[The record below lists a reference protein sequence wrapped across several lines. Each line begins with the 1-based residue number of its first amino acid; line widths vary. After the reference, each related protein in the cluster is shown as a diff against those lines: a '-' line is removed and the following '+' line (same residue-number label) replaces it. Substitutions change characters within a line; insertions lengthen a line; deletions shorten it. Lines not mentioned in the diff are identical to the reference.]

1 MDNKILERMGRTK
14 IIIISAVLFILL
26 SGGLFFLLRG
36 EEEDEGVRYD
46 PTEEL
51 PQDYGIIMEAPFD
64 NDTMMFTAML
74 SSLAVEEDGTY
85 HPMFIL
91 EEDGGLDA
99 HQMDTIEKADLLNR
113 GYLLFMNDPE
123 ANLKVEGQVDI
134 FGKYDMGPGSLGRFM
149 GFNGIISVST
159 FEEALWASSIAKKTG
174 KVMVKGPETYSG
186 QEEAWMDLQ
195 ALGVPFEYVIV
206 INPLDLSAETLHYC
220 DGYDTFDDQFHV
232 PALSA
237 IGGELAAYR
246 DAYVL
251 TQYTASH
258 DEIGYM
264 DTELNQRAIGYYQE
278 LKKVTGMYGLP
289 KNIALVGSA
298 SAVPQFQLPD
308 ETNEDPENVEGD
320 LLVSSDVVY
329 GFMGEDPYYMDCA
342 VGRLVNLNLQ
352 GMTNLI
358 VRTFMYDRFEQTV
371 TIDYTAGTENVDWR
385 QHGTSF
391 SGYDITY
398 KRGQVTPARFWCRDA
413 ADEGMT
419 YDYIGPS
426 GFGRDILI
434 GDGVEPRAP
443 EDMNKAMEASG
454 FIAYRGHGS
463 EYGSLY
469 MVPYAINRNENGVL
483 RGEEVAQLLLPPQVG
498 FWVACMNSKIHGAGW
513 WKPAEPIEVERTFAL
528 NYLYGGAVI
537 AGGATEVSF
546 SNIAQDTTSA
556 TEEWLPGIINN
567 NWDDNNYEW
576 DLNDA
581 WFAFFWDAIL
591 DKEGEY
597 GTAGEALRW
606 AENRYIH
613 NPIRG
618 RPVSPLIQDQDDPD
632 WQGGLLGAHWKEV
645 AMFVVY
651 GDPAFSPAPNRPGEN
666 SYRPWT
672 NGVDDTGEP

>member
-1 MDNKILERMGRTK
+1 MDNKILEKMGRTK
-14 IIIISAVLFILL
+14 IMVISAVLFLLL
-26 SGGLFFLLRG
+26 SGGLFFLLRV
-36 EEEDEGVRYD
+36 EEEDIGLVYD

-51 PQDYGIIMEAPFD
+51 PQDYGIMMEAPFD

-123 ANLKVEGQVDI
+123 TNLKVEGQVDI
-134 FGKYDMGPGSLGRFM
+134 FGKYDMGPLSLARFM
-149 GFNGIISVST
+149 GFNDIISVST
-159 FEEALWASSIAKKTG
+159 FEEALWASSIAKRTD
-174 KVMVKGPETYSG
+174 KVMVKGPETYSS
-186 QEEAWMDLQ
+186 QEEAWRDLQ
-195 ALGVPFEYVIV
+195 DLGVPFEYLMV
-206 INPLDLSAETLHYC
+206 INPLDLSAETLHSC
-220 DGYDTFDDQFHV
+220 EGYDTFDDQFHI

-251 TQYTASH
+251 TQYTASR

-289 KNIALVGSA
+289 ENIALIGSA
-298 SAVPQFQLPD
+298 SAIPQFQLPD
-308 ETNEDPENVEGD
+308 ETNEDPDNVEGD

-352 GMTNLI
+352 GMSNQM
-358 VRTFMYDRFEQTV
+358 VRTFMYDRFEQIIP
-371 TIDYTAGTENVDWR
+371 IDYTTGTENVDWR

-413 ADEGMT
+413 TDEGMT

-426 GFGRDILI
+426 GFGRDILF

-443 EDMNKAMEASG
+443 EDMNNAMEASG

-469 MVPYAINRNENGVL
+469 MIPYAINRNENGIL

-498 FWVACMNSKIHGAGW
+498 FWVSCMNAKIHGAGW

-537 AGGATEVSF
+537 SGGATEVSF

-556 TEEWLPGIINN
+556 TEEWLPGIINS
-567 NWDDNNYEW
+567 NWDDDNYEW

-581 WFAFFWDAIL
+581 WFAFFWDALL
-591 DKEGEY
+591 DNEGEY

-618 RPVSPLIQDQDDPD
+618 RPVSPLIQDHDDPD

-645 AMFVVY
+645 SMFAVY
-651 GDPAFSPAPNRPGEN
+651 GDPAFSPAPNKAGEN

-672 NGVDDTGEP
+672 NGAGDTGEP

>member
-1 MDNKILERMGRTK
+1 MDNKTLEKMGRTK
-14 IIIISAVLFILL
+14 IIVISAVLFILL

-36 EEEDEGVRYD
+36 EEEDKGVIYD

-123 ANLKVEGQVDI
+123 TNLKVEEQVDI
-134 FGKYDMGPGSLGRFM
+134 VGKYDMEPESLGRFM
-149 GFNGIISVST
+149 GFNDIISVST

-174 KVMVKGPETYSG
+174 KVMVKGPNTYSS
-186 QEEAWMDLQ
+186 QEEVWMDLQ

-206 INPLDLSAETLHYC
+206 VNPLDLSAETLHYC
-220 DGYDTFDDQFHV
+220 EGYDTFDDQFHI

-251 TQYTASH
+251 TQYTASR

-298 SAVPQFQLPD
+298 SAIPQFQLPD

-358 VRTFMYDRFEQTV
+358 VRTFMYDRFEQTIP
-371 TIDYTAGTENVDWR
+371 IDYTTGTENVDWR
-385 QHGTSF
+385 RHGTSF

-426 GFGRDILI
+426 GFGRDILF

-443 EDMNKAMEASG
+443 EDMNNAMEASG

-498 FWVACMNSKIHGAGW
+498 FWVSCMNAKIHGAGW

-528 NYLYGGAVI
+528 NYLYGGAVV

-546 SNIAQDTTSA
+546 SNIAQDVTSA
-556 TEEWLPGIINN
+556 TEEWLPGIINS

-581 WFAFFWDAIL
+581 WFAFFWDALL
-591 DKEGEY
+591 DNEGQY

-618 RPVSPLIQDQDDPD
+618 EPVSPLIQDPDDPD

-645 AMFVVY
+645 TMFAVY
-651 GDPAFSPAPNRPGEN
+651 GDPAFSPAPNKVGEN